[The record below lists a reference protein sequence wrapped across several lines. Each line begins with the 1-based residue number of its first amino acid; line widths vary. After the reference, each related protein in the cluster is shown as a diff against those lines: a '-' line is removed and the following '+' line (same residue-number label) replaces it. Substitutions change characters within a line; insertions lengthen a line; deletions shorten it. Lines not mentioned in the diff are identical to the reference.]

1 LIFYFD
7 RSFVVYASDPV
18 FEKRQQEAKRMT
30 RATTTL
36 ETQPYAELVEAL
48 RRHEAQFIQIRHDI
62 HAHPELGFAEQ
73 RTSAIVAEQLAQWGY
88 AVTTGIGGTGVVGT
102 LKRGDSP
109 RAIGLR
115 ADMDALPIQETTG
128 LPYASTVAQTMH
140 ACGHDGHTAILLAAA
155 HHLATQGEFDGTLN
169 VIFQPA
175 EEGLGGASRMI
186 ADGLFQRFPCDQV
199 FALHNA
205 PGLPVGHFA
214 VRHGCM
220 LASSDTATITVT
232 GRGGHG
238 AMPHLASDPVVAAA
252 SIVMALQS
260 IVARNVEPTR
270 AAVVTVGSIH
280 AGKAAN
286 VIPATATLELSVR
299 ALDSETRDM
308 LEARIRSIAELQ
320 AQSYGAT
327 ATVDYH
333 AISRPL
339 VNERAATDHA
349 IATIEALVGK
359 DALTMMPDALMGS
372 EDFSWMTEVLPGCYV
387 LLGNG
392 VGQTGGCLVHNPG
405 YDFNDAAL
413 SYGAAWFVALTERY
427 LRSA

>member
-1 LIFYFD
+1 
-7 RSFVVYASDPV
+7 
-18 FEKRQQEAKRMT
+18 MT
-30 RATTTL
+30 QSHATPNTNSPESAVETPAAARAALVDTL
-36 ETQPYAELVEAL
+36 RERRAPYV
-48 RRHEAQFIQIRHDI
+48 QIRHDI
-62 HAHPELGFAEQ
+62 HAHPELGFAET
-73 RTSAIVAEQLAQWGY
+73 RTSTLVAQKLAEWGY
-88 AVTTGIGGTGVVGT
+88 EVTTGIGGTGVVGRIQ
-102 LKRGDSP
+102 RGTGE

-115 ADMDALPIQETTG
+115 ADMDALPIQENTG

-140 ACGHDGHTAILLAAA
+140 ACGHDGHTATLLAAA
-155 HHLATQGEFDGTLN
+155 HYLATDAAFDGTLN

-186 ADGLFQRFPCDQV
+186 ADGLFERFPCDQV

-232 GRGGHG
+232 GRGAHG
-238 AMPHLASDPVVAAA
+238 AMPQLGCDPIVASA

-270 AAVVTVGSIH
+270 AAVVTVGAIH
-280 AGKAAN
+280 AGKAGN
-286 VIPATATLELSVR
+286 VIPESATLQLSVR
-299 ALDSETRDM
+299 ALDSETRNL
-308 LEARIRSIAELQ
+308 LESRIRSIAELQ

-327 ATVDYH
+327 ATVEYQ

-339 VNERAATDHA
+339 VNERKATELA
-349 IATIEALVGK
+349 IEAMESLVGQ
-359 DALTMMPDALMGS
+359 AGLTMMPDAVMGS
-372 EDFSWMTEVLPGCYV
+372 EDFSWMTEKLPGCYV

-392 VGQTGGCLVHNPG
+392 VGSFGGCSVHNPG
-405 YDFNDAAL
+405 YDFNDDAL
-413 SYGAAWFVALTERY
+413 PYGAAWFVALVERY
-427 LRSA
+427 LRLD

>member
-1 LIFYFD
+1 
-7 RSFVVYASDPV
+7 
-18 FEKRQQEAKRMT
+18 MT
-30 RATTTL
+30 RATTNP
-36 ETQPYAELVEAL
+36 ETQQYAELLETL

-62 HAHPELGFAEQ
+62 HAHPELGFAEK
-73 RTSAIVAEQLAQWGY
+73 RTSALVAEQLAQWGY
-88 AVTTGIGGTGVVGT
+88 EVTTGIGGTGVVGKI
-102 LKRGDSP
+102 KRGDSP

-140 ACGHDGHTAILLAAA
+140 ACGHDGHTAVLLAAA
-155 HHLATQGEFDGTLN
+155 HHLATQGQFDGTLN

-220 LASSDTATITVT
+220 LASSDTVTITVT

-299 ALDSETRDM
+299 ALDSETRNT

-320 AQSYGAT
+320 AQSYGTT
-327 ATVDYH
+327 ATVEYH

-359 DALTMMPDALMGS
+359 EALTMMPDALMGS

-413 SYGAAWFVALTERY
+413 SWGAAWFVALTERY
-427 LRSA
+427 LRTE